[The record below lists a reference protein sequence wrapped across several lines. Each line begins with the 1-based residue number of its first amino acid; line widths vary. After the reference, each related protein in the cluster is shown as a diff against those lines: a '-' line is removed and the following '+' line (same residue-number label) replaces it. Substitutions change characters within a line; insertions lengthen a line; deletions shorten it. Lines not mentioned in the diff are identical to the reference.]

1 MSLDSTKEALAKT
14 SQFAETFTYEEGK
27 ANFDAS
33 NKSYY
38 DVSVA
43 AGILSDA
50 RK

>member
-1 MSLDSTKEALAKT
+1 MSLDSTMEAFKKINQYPFAL
-14 SQFAETFTYEEGK
+14 SQEDGV
-27 ANFDAS
+27 ANFEAS

-43 AGILSDA
+43 AGIPAES